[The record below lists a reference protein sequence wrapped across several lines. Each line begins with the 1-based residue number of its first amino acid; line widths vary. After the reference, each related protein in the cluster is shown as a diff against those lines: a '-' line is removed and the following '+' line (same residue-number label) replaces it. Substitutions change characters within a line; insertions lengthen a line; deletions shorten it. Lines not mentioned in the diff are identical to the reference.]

1 MNWWPSH
8 STSALVQADYQEP
21 DCFPEQQAA
30 INDGPHLSPSSAMI
44 LIRHGADVPRPVP
57 TSGVPSWCR
66 CGIIHLRPFH
76 SGPGVEA
83 PALGSDPGTLLGS
96 LGSSICATAPD
107 LNKKLHSNEPHRL
120 QKQASPEFE
129 RKKIGSLSFKSNYY
143 FFLNATRFK

>member
-1 MNWWPSH
+1 MCPGSC
-8 STSALVQADYQEP
+8 P
-21 DCFPEQQAA
+21 P
-30 INDGPHLSPSSAMI
+30 
-44 LIRHGADVPRPVP
+44 RGAERR
-57 TSGVPSWCR
+57 R

-76 SGPGVEA
+76 SGPGGVKA

-107 LNKKLHSNEPHRL
+107 LNKKLHSNEPRRR

-129 RKKIGSLSFKSNYY
+129 REKKIGVCHLNPMIT